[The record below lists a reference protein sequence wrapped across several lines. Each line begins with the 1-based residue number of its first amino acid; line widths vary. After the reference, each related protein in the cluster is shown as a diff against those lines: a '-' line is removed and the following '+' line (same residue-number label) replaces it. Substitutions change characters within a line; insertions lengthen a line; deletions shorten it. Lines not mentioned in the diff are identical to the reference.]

1 MEKQKC
7 ATIKIPQ
14 ELFQWL
20 VSESKHYNVKIQSL
34 LGLIASEWQRDR
46 ENKAHLRKI
55 LEKMF

>member
-1 MEKQKC
+1 MEKQKY

-34 LGLIASEWQRDR
+34 LGVIIAEWQRDR
-46 ENKAHLRKI
+46 ENKVRLRKI